1 MQIKAE
7 HLRMH
12 LAKGRL
18 ARLYVVAGDEALL
31 AIEAQDAIRAA
42 ARAAGFGERAVLHAE
57 ARFDWSLLQQAARS
71 GSLFSER
78 RIIELR
84 LPSGKPG
91 KEGTEALARYA
102 DSAAQDALTL
112 ISLPRLERAAR
123 ESSWARALEAA
134 GVWVD
139 VPALERSMLPDWIG
153 ARLERQRQSAPREAL
168 EFLADRVEGNLLA
181 AHQELSKLALLFPA
195 GVLTFEQV
203 KDSVLNVARYDVFA
217 LPQAMLEGDRTR
229 IGRTIE
235 GLRAEGEALPL
246 ALWVVSE
253 ELRVLLRLK
262 HETAAGKPFASTA
275 RELRIWGPR
284 LAATERALGRVSE
297 STLAALLARCAQLDR
312 IAKGLPAPR
321 SDSDPWLELT
331 DIALSASASPL
342 PLGP

>member
-1 MQIKAE
+1 
-7 HLRMH
+7 MH

-42 ARAAGFGERAVLHAE
+42 ARAAGFGERTVLHAE
-57 ARFDWSLLQQAARS
+57 ARFDWSLLEQAARS

-78 RIIELR
+78 RLIELR

-91 KEGTEALARYA
+91 KEGAEALARYP
-102 DSAAQDALTL
+102 DSAAEDALTL
-112 ISLPRLERAAR
+112 ICLPRLERAAR
-123 ESSWARALEAA
+123 ESSWARALEVA

-139 VPALERSMLPDWIG
+139 VAAVERSMLPDWIG

-181 AHQELSKLALLFPA
+181 AHQEISKLALLFPA

-217 LPQAMLEGDRTR
+217 LPQAMLEGDRAR

-253 ELRVLLRLK
+253 ELRMLLRLK
-262 HETAAGKPFASTA
+262 HDTAAGKPFASTA

-297 STLAALLARCAQLDR
+297 SALAALLARCAQLDR
-312 IAKGLPAPR
+312 IAKGLPAPQ

-331 DIALSASASPL
+331 DIALSASASPV

>member
-1 MQIKAE
+1 
-7 HLRMH
+7 MH

-42 ARAAGFGERAVLHAE
+42 ARAAGFGERTVLHAE
-57 ARFDWSLLQQAARS
+57 ARFDWSLLEQAARS

-91 KEGTEALARYA
+91 KEGAEVLARYP
-102 DSAAQDALTL
+102 DSAAEDALTL
-112 ISLPRLERAAR
+112 ICLPKLERAAR
-123 ESSWARALEAA
+123 ESSWARALEVA

-139 VPALERSMLPDWIG
+139 VAAVERSMLPDWIG

-181 AHQELSKLALLFPA
+181 AHQEISKLALLFPA

-217 LPQAMLEGDRTR
+217 LPQAMLEGDRRR

-262 HETAAGKPFASTA
+262 HDTAAGKPFASTA

-297 STLAALLARCAQLDR
+297 SALAALLARCAQLDR

-321 SDSDPWLELT
+321 TDSDPWLELT
-331 DIALSASASPL
+331 DIALSASASPV

>member
-1 MQIKAE
+1 MQIKADQ
-7 HLRMH
+7 LRMH

-42 ARAAGFGERAVLHAE
+42 ARSAGFAERTVLHAD
-57 ARFDWSLLQQAARS
+57 ARFDWSLLEQAARS
-71 GSLFSER
+71 GSLFSQLR
-78 RIIELR
+78 LIDVR

-91 KEGTEALARYA
+91 KDGAEALTHYA
-102 DSAAQDALTL
+102 GSAAEDTLTL
-112 ISLPRLERAAR
+112 LCLPRLERAAR
-123 ESSWARALEAA
+123 ESGWARALEAA

-139 VPALERSMLPDWIG
+139 APAIERAMLPDWIS
-153 ARLERQRQSAPREAL
+153 ARLERQRQNAPRDAL

-181 AHQELSKLALLFPA
+181 AHQEISKLALLFPA
-195 GVLTFEQV
+195 GGLTFDQV

-246 ALWVVSE
+246 ALWLVAE
-253 ELRVLLRLK
+253 ELRTLLRLK
-262 HETAAGKPFASTA
+262 HETAAGRPFASSA
-275 RELRIWGPR
+275 RELRVWGAR

-297 STLAALLARCAQLDR
+297 SGLATLLARCAQLDR

-321 SDSDPWLELT
+321 CDSDPWLELA
-331 DIALSASASPL
+331 DIALSASIQ
-342 PLGP
+342 

>member
-1 MQIKAE
+1 
-7 HLRMH
+7 MH

-18 ARLYVVAGDEALL
+18 ARLYVIAGDEALL

-42 ARAAGFGERAVLHAE
+42 ARGAGFAERTVLHADG
-57 ARFDWSLLQQAARS
+57 RFDWSLLEQAARS
-71 GSLFSER
+71 GSLFCER
-78 RIIELR
+78 RIIEVR

-91 KEGTEALARYA
+91 KEGAQALARYA
-102 DSAAQDALTL
+102 DRAPEDALTL
-112 ISLPRLERAAR
+112 LYLPRLERAAR
-123 ESSWARALEAA
+123 ESGWAKALEAA

-139 VPALERSMLPDWIG
+139 VPSVERAMLPDWIS
-153 ARLERQRQSAPREAL
+153 ARLERQRQSAPRTAL

-181 AHQELSKLALLFPA
+181 AHQEISKLALLFPA
-195 GVLTFEQV
+195 GALTFEQI

-253 ELRVLLRLK
+253 ELRTLLRMK
-262 HETAAGKPFASTA
+262 HETAAGKPFASSA
-275 RELRIWGPR
+275 RALRVWGAR
-284 LAATERALGRVSE
+284 LAATERALPRLSE
-297 STLAALLARCAQLDR
+297 SGLAALLARCAQLDR

-321 SDSDPWLELT
+321 SDSDPWLELA
-331 DIALSASASPL
+331 DIALSAAVQ
-342 PLGP
+342 

>member
-1 MQIKAE
+1 
-7 HLRMH
+7 MH

-31 AIEAQDAIRAA
+31 AIEAQDAIRVA
-42 ARAAGFGERAVLHAE
+42 ARAAGFAERTVLHVD
-57 ARFDWSLLQQAARS
+57 ARFDWSLLEQAARS
-71 GSLFSER
+71 GSLFSQR
-78 RIIELR
+78 RIIEVR

-91 KEGTEALARYA
+91 KEGADALTRYA
-102 DSAAQDALTL
+102 DGAPEDALTL
-112 ISLPRLERAAR
+112 LCLPRLERAAR
-123 ESSWARALEAA
+123 ESGWAKALEAT
-134 GVWVD
+134 GIWVD
-139 VPALERSMLPDWIG
+139 VPMVERAVLADWIS

-181 AHQELSKLALLFPA
+181 AHQEISKLALLFPA
-195 GVLTFEQV
+195 GALTFDQV

-217 LPQAMLEGDRTR
+217 LPHAMLVGDRVR

-253 ELRVLLRLK
+253 ELRTLLRLK

-275 RELRIWGPR
+275 RELRVWGPR
-284 LAATERALGRVSE
+284 LAATERALARVSE
-297 STLAALLARCAQLDR
+297 SGLAALLARCAQLDR

-321 SDSDPWLELT
+321 SDSDPWLELA
-331 DIALSASASPL
+331 DIALKAC
-342 PLGP
+342 

>member
-1 MQIKAE
+1 VQIKAE

-18 ARLYVVAGDEALL
+18 ARLYVIAGDEALL

-42 ARAAGFGERAVLHAE
+42 ARSAGFAERTVLHADS
-57 ARFDWSLLQQAARS
+57 RFDWSLLQQAARS

-91 KEGTEALARYA
+91 KDGAEALARYA
-102 DSAAQDALTL
+102 DSVAEDALTL
-112 ISLPRLERAAR
+112 LWLPRLERAAR
-123 ESSWARALEAA
+123 ESAWVKALEAA
-134 GVWVD
+134 GVWVE
-139 VPALERSMLPDWIG
+139 VAAVERPILPDWIG

-181 AHQELSKLALLFPA
+181 AHQEISKLALLFPA
-195 GVLTFEQV
+195 GALTFEQV

-217 LPQAMLEGDRTR
+217 LPQAMVEGDRIR

-253 ELRVLLRLK
+253 ELRTLLRLK
-262 HETAAGKPFASTA
+262 HETAAGKPFSSTA

-284 LAATERALGRVSE
+284 LAAAERALGRISE
-297 STLAALLARCAQLDR
+297 STLTALLARCAQLDR

-321 SDSDPWLELT
+321 SDSDPWLELA
-331 DIALSASASPL
+331 DIALAASPH
-342 PLGP
+342 P